1 MNSESDRGVDVLSDI
16 TIFSKYARY
25 LPELKRRENWDEI
38 CNRYENMMIAKFP
51 HLRDEI
57 ISALLYVREKK
68 ILPSMR
74 ALQFAGVPIERNNA
88 RGYNCSYSPIN
99 HYRAFDE
106 AMFLLLSGCGY
117 GFSVQKH
124 HVEQLPAINPL
135 FKTNGIKER
144 KFLVNDSLEGW
155 AEAVKV
161 LMKSYFGL
169 SQSKPRFD
177 FSDIRA
183 KGARLITSGGKAPG
197 PFPLQMCLFMIES
210 ILEAKTPGS
219 KLTPI
224 ECHDIIC
231 HIADA
236 VLTGGIRRAA
246 LISLFSFDD
255 EDMISCKSGNWWET
269 NPQRGR
275 ANNSVV
281 IVRNKVKEE
290 QFFELWDKIK
300 ASNAGEPGVYFTN
313 DKDYG
318 TNPCCFTGHMH
329 LRTEEGY
336 KSFKEL
342 QYETDILAYN
352 INGELVPCKVW
363 SNGTKKVVR
372 LLLSNKTS
380 IYCTPDHK
388 FMLID
393 RSEKEAKDLK
403 GFRLMPD
410 FQLNQQI
417 SEYTK
422 YGFIQG
428 DGYTGRLSSD
438 THNGLEIYFGEKDS
452 DVAEI
457 FGSSIGKQ
465 YINGYNEI
473 LTSLGFSSETLPNR
487 ELPTSIRSWS
497 KPDVLQFLKGLFSA
511 NGCVIK
517 GHRIAFKSTCYKLVE
532 KLQLILNEFDIDS
545 YITTNKTKE
554 VEFANGNYTCKE
566 SYDLNISKYES
577 VIRFANQIGFIHF
590 YKQVSLSELI
600 KCKAPVVISIIENLA
615 EEEVFDFSLDDNTH
629 WGVVNGVIAHNCEI
643 SLRPNTFC
651 NLCEINGD
659 SIVDEDD
666 FYDRCDKAAFLGTL
680 QASFTDFHYLRPIWQ
695 INTEKDYL
703 IGVGITGIAS
713 NNLTPEML
721 TIGSNIVK
729 STNDT
734 WAHEIGIKSAART
747 TTIKPSGTTSCV
759 LGTSSGIH
767 AWHND
772 YYIRRMRLGKNES
785 IYTYLL
791 TVNPQLLEDEYFKP
805 NQQAVLSIPIKAPQ
819 GSTLRTESAL
829 DLLERVNLFNT
840 DWVQL
845 GYNRGPNHN
854 NVSATISIKDNE
866 WEDVGK
872 WMWDNRSSYN
882 GISVLPYDNGSYI
895 QAPFEDITEEK
906 YNELV
911 SAMNAIDLDNV
922 IEDNDDTEFVQEAS
936 CSGGV
941 CSIDD
946 MSQEQINNL

>member
-1 MNSESDRGVDVLSDI
+1 MENSESDRGVDILSDI

-57 ISALLYVREKK
+57 ISALIYVREKK

-210 ILEAKTPGS
+210 ILESKTPGS

-318 TNPCCFTGHMH
+318 TNPCC
-329 LRTEEGY
+329 
-336 KSFKEL
+336 
-342 QYETDILAYN
+342 
-352 INGELVPCKVW
+352 
-363 SNGTKKVVR
+363 
-372 LLLSNKTS
+372 
-380 IYCTPDHK
+380 
-388 FMLID
+388 
-393 RSEKEAKDLK
+393 
-403 GFRLMPD
+403 
-410 FQLNQQI
+410 
-417 SEYTK
+417 
-422 YGFIQG
+422 
-428 DGYTGRLSSD
+428 
-438 THNGLEIYFGEKDS
+438 
-452 DVAEI
+452 
-457 FGSSIGKQ
+457 
-465 YINGYNEI
+465 
-473 LTSLGFSSETLPNR
+473 
-487 ELPTSIRSWS
+487 
-497 KPDVLQFLKGLFSA
+497 
-511 NGCVIK
+511 
-517 GHRIAFKSTCYKLVE
+517 
-532 KLQLILNEFDIDS
+532 
-545 YITTNKTKE
+545 
-554 VEFANGNYTCKE
+554 
-566 SYDLNISKYES
+566 
-577 VIRFANQIGFIHF
+577 
-590 YKQVSLSELI
+590 
-600 KCKAPVVISIIENLA
+600 
-615 EEEVFDFSLDDNTH
+615 
-629 WGVVNGVIAHNCEI
+629 EI

-729 STNDT
+729 STNNT

-805 NQQAVLSIPIKAPQ
+805 NQQAVLSIPIKAPE
-819 GSTLRTESAL
+819 SATLRTESAL

-906 YNELV
+906 YNELI
-911 SAMNAIDLDNV
+911 SAMNAINLDNV
-922 IEDNDDTEFVQEAS
+922 IEDNDDTDLSQELA